1 MSLAERV
8 VYHYILGSE
17 KVSSLLQ
24 KVHMAEDEEE
34 KKSKDLNARFQC
46 RFPGCDKTYKYDGKR
61 KRQHKATH
69 GLPPVPVLKYANTH
83 KKIVKR
89 DDMYNYQSSFLEVG
103 LLAKNFFDAISEG
116 DGARVVRCWKF
127 MLQYLRH
134 DGAGSRKYALEALYL
149 QCQVNALLSPRAAH
163 RLVWNQFFKSKFG
176 LGGNIPLDLALEH
189 HNRIIKV
196 LMKKLGANG
205 LSPKALNRHC
215 KVLTSNRQ
223 LLDNFDAMCDVTRR
237 SGNHIQQSRR
247 NDLIKITQNLIDNK
261 AFQFA
266 NGRSYNHFT
275 QMKAS
280 LLEDFDVSEM
290 FKWINEHKKK
300 VYLNRCCR
308 WNSDNF
314 RVQNEQQ

>member
-1 MSLAERV
+1 MYLLYIFCIFYQVIFNHFYHTNAPNDQCTLFCDRNVINRRNISKDVSKNVSATKKFVLIEIDARIVAACMNELGISNIDGQPSSHVIPENLKTASRDEKRKFLMSLAERV
-8 VYHYILGSE
+8 VDHYILGSE

-61 KRQHKATH
+61 KRQHEATH

-134 DGAGSRKYALEALYL
+134 DGAGSRKYALEAKS
-149 QCQVNALLSPRAAH
+149 QRQRTSESTCSTQVGVESI
-163 RLVWNQFFKSKFG
+163 F
-176 LGGNIPLDLALEH
+176 
-189 HNRIIKV
+189 
-196 LMKKLGANG
+196 
-205 LSPKALNRHC
+205 
-215 KVLTSNRQ
+215 
-223 LLDNFDAMCDVTRR
+223 
-237 SGNHIQQSRR
+237 
-247 NDLIKITQNLIDNK
+247 
-261 AFQFA
+261 
-266 NGRSYNHFT
+266 
-275 QMKAS
+275 
-280 LLEDFDVSEM
+280 
-290 FKWINEHKKK
+290 
-300 VYLNRCCR
+300 
-308 WNSDNF
+308 
-314 RVQNEQQ
+314 